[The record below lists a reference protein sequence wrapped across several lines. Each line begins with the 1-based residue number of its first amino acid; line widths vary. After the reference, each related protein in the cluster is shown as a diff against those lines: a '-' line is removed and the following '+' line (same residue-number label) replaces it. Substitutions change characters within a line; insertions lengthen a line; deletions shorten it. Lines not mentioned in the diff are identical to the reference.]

1 MKALK
6 VLNKYIWRYKKILL
20 LGFVFVIISNL
31 FGIYPPQVVRHA
43 IDLVG
48 DLIRVNELHE
58 GFEVKARIG
67 GMIANSL
74 IIFAGLVIVFAL
86 LRGFFLFLTRQ
97 TLIVMSRR
105 VEYDIRNDVYSHYQD
120 LTLSYYRRNRTG
132 DLMARITED
141 IGRVRM
147 YLGPGIMYTI
157 NTISLAII
165 VIGTMIS
172 VNPELTLY
180 TILPLPV
187 LSLVIYLVESRV
199 LSRSDKIQKQLSR
212 LTAFTQ
218 EIYSGIRVAKAYTRE
233 GDFVTRFSKESNDY
247 KDRSLRLVR
256 LNSVFF
262 PIVMLLV
269 GLSSAITV
277 WVGAEKVIA
286 GSLSVGNI
294 AEFII
299 YVSMLTWPIISL
311 GWVTSLIQRAAAS
324 QERINELLR
333 EQPEIKF
340 PETDHKIGAANVEFN
355 NVSYT
360 YKHTGI
366 KAIDGVSFKLKAGQ
380 KMGILGSTGSGKST
394 LVNLLPRLLDPDSG
408 EISIDGV
415 ALKDFSMENL
425 RREIGYAPQDVFLFS
440 DTIQENVA
448 FGLPGASMDEI
459 VAATKRSGI
468 HDNIVGFPKGF
479 DTMVGERGL
488 TLSGGQ
494 KQRIALSRAWIR
506 NPRILILDDSL
517 SAVDTKTEELI
528 LSNLRKAREQNPDM
542 SIIMVSHRISTL
554 QDADV
559 ILVMEDGHVAEQ
571 GIHSELIG
579 ANGYYSM
586 IYKKQL
592 LEMEMSVDGQ

>member
-58 GFEVKARIG
+58 GFEVKGRIG

-74 IIFAGLVIVFAL
+74 LIFAGLVIVFAV

-105 VEYDIRNDVYSHYQD
+105 VEFDLRNDIYSHYQD
-120 LTLSYYRRNRTG
+120 LNLSYYRRNRTG

-165 VIGTMIS
+165 VIATMIS

-180 TILPLPV
+180 TILPLPI
-187 LSLVIYLVESRV
+187 LSLVIYLVENRV

-233 GDFVTRFSKESNDY
+233 EDFAARFTRESNDF
-247 KDRSLRLVR
+247 KARSLRLVR

-262 PIVMLLV
+262 PVVMLLV

-286 GSLSVGNI
+286 GTLSVGNI

-299 YVSMLTWPIISL
+299 YVNMLTWPIISL
-311 GWVTSLIQRAAAS
+311 GWVSSLIQRAAAS

-340 PETDHKIGAANVEFN
+340 PQSDHQIRTAHVQFKD
-355 NVSYT
+355 VSYT
-360 YKHTGI
+360 YQHTGI
-366 KAIDGVSFKLKAGQ
+366 KAVDGVSFELKPGQ

-394 LVNLLPRLLDPDSG
+394 LVNLLPRLLDPDQG
-408 EISIDGV
+408 EITIDGIPIQEFGM
-415 ALKDFSMENL
+415 KNL
-425 RREIGYAPQDVFLFS
+425 RQEIGYAPQDVFLFS
-440 DTIQENVA
+440 DTIRENVA
-448 FGLPGASMDEI
+448 FGLPGANMDQV
-459 VAATKRSGI
+459 VAATRRSGI
-468 HDNIVGFPKGF
+468 HDNIVEFPKGF
-479 DTMVGERGL
+479 DTKVGERGL

-494 KQRIALSRAWIR
+494 KQRIALARAWIR
-506 NPRILILDDSL
+506 NPSILILDDSL

-528 LSNLRKAREQNPDM
+528 LSNLRTAREENPDM
-542 SIIMVSHRISTL
+542 SIIMVSHRISTI

-559 ILVMEDGHVAEQ
+559 ILVMEDGRVAEH
-571 GIHSELIG
+571 GVHADLIE

-592 LEMEMSVDGQ
+592 LEMEMSAEGR